1 MKGDDPMTTKFLI
14 TALVAGL
21 LIGLAFAGTDLL
33 NPRTAAAKANRM
45 NIDAQHQQAMYELEE
60 RLSTAQTEAEVK
72 EIQRQEALLDAQ
84 YQHDIQALS
93 QDLAHQDLAFRTWMT
108 VFTIF
113 AGAIA
118 LTLFISV
125 TTWMGS
131 RAWAY
136 IQSIPQKEER
146 MPKFIPPIEKKI
158 PNLPERESYEPLDQ
172 MQILFANRLN
182 ERLQEIAVEREGR
195 KEAELLAKRIQ
206 YILRPARMSS
216 EEYNKLPLAH

>member
-1 MKGDDPMTTKFLI
+1 MTRPMKGDDPMTTKFLI

-118 LTLFISV
+118 SH
-125 TTWMGS
+125 
-131 RAWAY
+131 
-136 IQSIPQKEER
+136 
-146 MPKFIPPIEKKI
+146 
-158 PNLPERESYEPLDQ
+158 
-172 MQILFANRLN
+172 
-182 ERLQEIAVEREGR
+182 
-195 KEAELLAKRIQ
+195 
-206 YILRPARMSS
+206 SS
-216 EEYNKLPLAH
+216 SA